1 MKPDKK
7 LFVASILVAAAA
19 VQSACSANIG
29 ATETADA
36 STPVE
41 TASPQPPS
49 DKSTDDADTTAED
62 SSREAES
69 VFPPLG
75 SFDRR
80 DRNYDQ
86 FNPCTEIPEAFLK
99 EVGLLERRNLE
110 HSSDVEGRCAFNID
124 SSFGEAVVKLQGNDW
139 GFDEY
144 EHLSGEHYWSAI
156 SDTTPLKVVRDDLFD
171 GTACSAVIET
181 KRGTFDVTFQSY
193 IFEESDLD
201 SCEEAERWLKLIL
214 EKDGKYGSQAS

>member
-1 MKPDKK
+1 MKRKKK
-7 LFVASILVAAAA
+7 LIVASLIVAAGL

-49 DKSTDDADTTAED
+49 DKSTEEADVTAEEG
-62 SSREAES
+62 SREA
-69 VFPPLG
+69 VIPPLG
-75 SFDRR
+75 GFDRR
-80 DRNYDQ
+80 DRNFVQ

-110 HSSDVEGRCAFNID
+110 HSSDVDGRCAFNID

-156 SDTTPLKVVRDDLFD
+156 SDTAPLKVVRDDLFD